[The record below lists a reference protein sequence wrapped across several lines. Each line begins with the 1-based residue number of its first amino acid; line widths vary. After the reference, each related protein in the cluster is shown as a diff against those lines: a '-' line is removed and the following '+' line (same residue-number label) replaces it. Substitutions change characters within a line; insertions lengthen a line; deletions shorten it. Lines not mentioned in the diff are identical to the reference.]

1 MTRVVAVF
9 DSPQA
14 LERAIEA
21 STEAGWRTV
30 SICSPAFDEQLL
42 RLAGGAPSPGTTYAL
57 AGGALGVM
65 FGFLLTIGTVR
76 QWPGLIVS
84 GKPLIAM
91 PPFLIIV
98 FELAILGA
106 SLASVASFLIAARH
120 ARRTAGAACNYT
132 TTDHRFTLL
141 VESTATP
148 RRIDDVLRSI
158 GARECRL
165 L

>member
-42 RLAGGAPSPGTTYAL
+42 RLAGATQSPVTTYAL

-65 FGFLLTIGTVR
+65 FGLLLTIGTVR

-98 FELAILGA
+98 FELAILFA
-106 SLASVASFLIAARH
+106 SIAAVVGFVVAATR
-120 ARRTAGAACNYT
+120 ARRTGGAASDAR
-132 TTDHRFTLL
+132 TTDARFALL
-141 VESTATP
+141 
-148 RRIDDVLRSI
+148 
-158 GARECRL
+158 
-165 L
+165 